1 MQTEIRKLVH
11 YRIGLELSQRE
22 LELLRGMLQNPLV
35 EDEDLGDFRVRHA
48 IFHALKEA
56 MDRA

>member
-22 LELLRGMLQNPLV
+22 LELLRGMLQNPLGPG
-35 EDEDLGDFRVRHA
+35 EQKEISDIREKLWLTCNE
-48 IFHALKEA
+48 ALKP
-56 MDRA
+56 